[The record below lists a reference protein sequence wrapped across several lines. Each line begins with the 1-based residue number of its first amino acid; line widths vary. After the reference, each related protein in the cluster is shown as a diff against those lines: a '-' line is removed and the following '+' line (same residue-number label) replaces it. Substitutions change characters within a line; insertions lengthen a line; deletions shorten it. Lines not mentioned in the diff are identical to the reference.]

1 MEKVSGDK
9 DDGADATERRKPRR
23 ERKEEEVA
31 DEKAQTKAIE
41 DAIPGKARRR
51 RGEDLKNGGEG
62 GGGGWLSQAQ
72 DNPNKPIP
80 EPTAET
86 EDGAIVT

>member
-1 MEKVSGDK
+1 MEKGSGDK

-41 DAIPGKARRR
+41 DAVPGKARRR
-51 RGEDLKNGGEG
+51 RGDDQKDG

-86 EDGAIVT
+86 EDGATIA